1 MANTTSIKITI
12 EAPALA
18 EAIVQLADAIKG
30 NKLKPVITDTLEPV
44 FTGTLETAPAPV
56 PITAPAA
63 APQYEQFVPNAPAP
77 QSVPVQAPT
86 APVMP
91 PVNTAPNIP
100 PAPAPVPQMSQQPIQ
115 TPPAV
120 NTVPVQPAVPDDY
133 RQRVVNAGARLVD
146 RGMMPQVTALLASFG
161 VNRATDL
168 KPEQLGAFAQG
179 LIALG
184 AQI

>member
-1 MANTTSIKITI
+1 MATTTSIKIAI

-30 NKLKPVITDTLEPV
+30 NKLDPVNKLEPV
-44 FTGTLETAPAPV
+44 LTSTLETAPTPV

-100 PAPAPVPQMSQQPIQ
+100 PAPAPAPQMSQQPPWVPQ
-115 TPPAV
+115 QPVNAAPA
-120 NTVPVQPAVPDDY
+120 QPAVTDDY